1 VRCAASALGSALE
14 HPVAAILIV
23 DDNRDLAGS
32 ISLLLEA
39 RGCDVRVA
47 YDGAEALSEA
57 AHSLPDAI
65 VLDIGLPSMSGFE
78 VARRLRA
85 TYGTRV
91 RLVAHTA
98 WSDDETR
105 REVAEAGF
113 DDMLIKPSSI
123 DNIMSAVDQS
133 DRA

>member
-1 VRCAASALGSALE
+1 
-14 HPVAAILIV
+14 VAAILIV

-39 RGCDVRVA
+39 MGCDVRVA

-57 AHSLPDAI
+57 AHRLPDAI
-65 VLDIGLPSMSGFE
+65 VLDIGLPFMSGFE
-78 VARRLRA
+78 VARRLRER
-85 TYGTRV
+85 YGKRV

-98 WSDDETR
+98 WSDEETR

-113 DDMLIKPSSI
+113 DDMLVKPSSI
-123 DNIMSAVDQS
+123 DTIMIAVS
-133 DRA
+133 HVDRT